1 MKGIEDK
8 ELKFL
13 AQYTEGHYATNTQ
26 LTSHLVLNFLAP
38 AASTLTLAAVPS
50 PKLCHNLNLV
60 RRRAAKLFLA
70 QGFCMAN
77 LGTLYTVSAPS
88 GAGKTSLVSAL
99 VKSNPEVCV
108 SVSHTTRA
116 MRPGE
121 IDGVNYHFV
130 DHSTFEQM
138 LQQNAFLEH
147 ARVFSNLYGTSQQWV
162 LDTLAQGIDVILE
175 IDWQGAQQV
184 RKLMPETVS
193 LFILPPSLACLRQ
206 RLTGRG
212 QDDVS
217 VIEARM
223 SEAISEISHYAE
235 ADYLIINDDFTTALA
250 QFQALITSQH
260 LRLSHQT
267 KRYQALLSALLA

>member
-1 MKGIEDK
+1 M
-8 ELKFL
+8 
-13 AQYTEGHYATNTQ
+13 
-26 LTSHLVLNFLAP
+26 S
-38 AASTLTLAAVPS
+38 
-50 PKLCHNLNLV
+50 
-60 RRRAAKLFLA
+60 
-70 QGFCMAN
+70 N

-108 SVSHTTRA
+108 SVSHTTRP

-121 IDGVNYHFV
+121 VNGINYHFI
-130 DHSTFEQM
+130 DHATFEAM
-138 LQQNAFLEH
+138 LKKDAFLEH
-147 ARVFSNLYGTSQQWV
+147 ARVFSNLYGTSQKWV
-162 LDTLAQGIDVILE
+162 EDTLHQGIDVILE

-184 RKLMPETVS
+184 RRLMPQTVS

-212 QDDVS
+212 QDAET
-217 VIEARM
+217 VIDARM
-223 SEAISEISHYAE
+223 AEAISEMSHYVE

-260 LRLSHQT
+260 LRLARQVQKHTSLI
-267 KRYQALLSALLA
+267 KELLA